1 MQKEMISRRQ
11 GFCIIAIFI
20 WGSSVVMG
28 GSSDAGEDSWLSLLL
43 AFAYTVPVLLIY
55 GRIMRLYPEKNI
67 FEVLELVFGRIVG
80 SVVIA
85 LISWYALHLCSIVLC
100 NFSQF
105 IEIVA
110 MPETPQLPLII
121 VMLSITTYLSMSGVE
136 TLGRWAFATIFIIV
150 GVVILT
156 IIMAL
161 NHMDFTNILPVM
173 AHDFSKIANGSLKVF
188 SFPFGETV
196 MILGIADAVK
206 KQISPYKLFINAA
219 AFGALVL
226 LFVILRNIEL
236 LGNLTEIEYFPSYI
250 AARLINIGDFITRI
264 EGSISMNFIIAGI
277 TKITVCL
284 LVAAKGIAHL
294 LNISSYRRILIPV
307 SMLALALSMMLYS
320 SAMQMF
326 GFMNVYPY
334 YAMPFQV
341 FIPVIAWLLGEIK
354 IRRQKKLAAGR

>member
-11 GFCIIAIFI
+11 GFCIITIFI
-20 WGSSVVMG
+20 LGSSVVMSG
-28 GSSDAGEDSWLSLLL
+28 NSEAGQDSWLSLLL
-43 AFAYTVPVLLIY
+43 AFAFMVPVLLIY

-67 FEVLELVFGRIVG
+67 FEVLELVFGKIIGRVA
-80 SVVIA
+80 IA

-121 VMLSITTYLSMSGVE
+121 IMLAVTTYLAMSGVE
-136 TLGRWAFATIFIIV
+136 TLGRWAFVSIFIILGIV
-150 GVVILT
+150 LLT

-161 NHMDFTNILPVM
+161 KHMDFTNILPVM
-173 AHDFSKIANGSLKVF
+173 EHDFSTIADGSFKLF
-188 SFPFGETV
+188 SFPFAETV
-196 MILGIADAVK
+196 LFLGIADAVK
-206 KQISPYKLFINAA
+206 KQISSYKLYINAA
-219 AFGALVL
+219 AFGALIL

-294 LNISSYRRILIPV
+294 LNVSSYRRILIPV
-307 SMLALALSMMLYS
+307 SLLALALSVTLYS
-320 SAMQMF
+320 SAMQMY
-326 GFMNVYPY
+326 GFISVYPY
-334 YAMPFQV
+334 YAIPFQV
-341 FIPVIAWLLGEIK
+341 FIPVIVWLLGEIK
-354 IRRQKKLAAGR
+354 IKRQKKLAAGR